1 MIKLE
6 LPPLPSAED
15 RLFLTAEDWWNN
27 ACLHFLTDGWS
38 LYSMGYKDA
47 ADILVSQVEQEKHH
61 QDTLIYPI
69 IFLYRQYLELAIK
82 DLIRDARKLLD
93 INEPF
98 PQTHSIDRLWDICI
112 DLLNQVS
119 PGDSE
124 DAIRQIKRL
133 TDEFCIVDPTAT
145 AFRYPE
151 DKKGKPSLQGI
162 SSVNLRNVKEV
173 IGKIAVILDGAGAMI
188 KEYQSIKSDMY
199 SGLY

>member
-6 LPPLPSAED
+6 LPALPCAED
-15 RLFLTAEDWWNN
+15 RLFLTAEDWWDN
-27 ACLHFLTDGWS
+27 ACLNFLADGWS
-38 LYSMGYKDA
+38 LYATGYKDA
-47 ADILVSQVEQEKHH
+47 ADILVSQVEQEKRH
-61 QDTLIYPI
+61 QDTLIFPI

-98 PQTHSIDRLWDICI
+98 PQIHNIDRLWGICS

-133 TDEFCIVDPTAT
+133 IDEFCIVDPTAT

-151 DKKGKPSLQGI
+151 DKKGKPSLPGI
-162 SSVNLRNVKEV
+162 STVNLRNVKEV
-173 IGKIAVILDGAGAMI
+173 IGKIGITLDGAGAVLN
-188 KEYQSIKSDMY
+188 EYRSIKNDIY